1 MAVTRET
8 GGQDG
13 VARRSGYRRTDMPLP
28 AEPHPPAA
36 SLAAA
41 GGPLDGRR
49 LERIRRRPRTRTA
62 AALIATLGGIA
73 LLGAGIVQTT
83 GGLTASAIVSPGP
96 GSSGVHGSPAP
107 SPGSSGVAD
116 SAAPSPAGSPHASA
130 PATPAPSPSP
140 LASPGPVAGP
150 NTAEQRAK
158 ARAVA
163 LQATLD
169 RMRAKLAI
177 PGASVTILFRDGTT
191 WTGVSGLADVAT
203 LTPVKPTT
211 AFAFAS
217 MSKTFTSALILQLVA
232 DGRLRLTDS
241 AATLLPPLKK
251 PIDGRITIAML
262 LDHTS
267 GLHDYFLNPKIDK
280 PLQADPSRAWSTDDA
295 LRYVGKSYFPPGR
308 GWHYSN
314 TNYLLLGLIAER
326 VTGQPL
332 GAAIRASL
340 LEPSRLDTIWYQAA
354 EKPRASLAHGYRLPG
369 VKLTVKPVDLADGSG
384 IAPFRS
390 VVTAAAGAGS
400 MAGTSGDLARWA
412 RLLYSGEVL
421 GPSGT
426 AALLGGFSATAAYH
440 PSVAYGYG
448 VQAAVIDGHVS
459 FGHSGRLLGFRGV
472 VRHFPVDGVTIA
484 VLTNQSRADP
494 GAVLR
499 ALLAIAAP
507 PPAPCPICRT
517 AS

>member
-1 MAVTRET
+1 MAVTREA
-8 GGQDG
+8 GAQDG

-28 AEPHPPAA
+28 AEPPPSAA
-36 SLAAA
+36 PWPAA
-41 GGPLDGRR
+41 GGPPAGRR
-49 LERIRRRPRTRTA
+49 LGRIRRRPRTRTA

-83 GGLTASAIVSPGP
+83 GGLTGTAIATVGP
-96 GSSGVHGSPAP
+96 GSSGVALSPRQGSSSAGA
-107 SPGSSGVAD
+107 SPG
-116 SAAPSPAGSPHASA
+116 ASA
-130 PATPAPSPSP
+130 PAAHEPS
-140 LASPGPVAGP
+140 ASPIATPLPGAGP
-150 NTAEQRAK
+150 TTAELGAK
-158 ARAVA
+158 ARAA
-163 LQATLD
+163 QLQATLD
-169 RMRAKLAI
+169 QMRAKLAI
-177 PGASVTILFRDGTT
+177 PGVSVTVLFRDGTA

-241 AATLLPPLKK
+241 AASLLPSLKK
-251 PIDGRITIAML
+251 PIDRRITIAML

-280 PLQADPSRAWSTDDA
+280 PLQADPSRAWTTDDA

-400 MAGTSGDLARWA
+400 LAGTSGDLARWA

-421 GPSGT
+421 GPNGT
-426 AALLGGFSATAAYH
+426 AVLLGGFAATAPYH

-494 GAVLR
+494 GAILR

-507 PPAPCPICRT
+507 PPMPCPICRT
-517 AS
+517 AA

>member
-1 MAVTRET
+1 MRA
-8 GGQDG
+8 
-13 VARRSGYRRTDMPLP
+13 
-28 AEPHPPAA
+28 
-36 SLAAA
+36 
-41 GGPLDGRR
+41 
-49 LERIRRRPRTRTA
+49 A

-83 GGLTASAIVSPGP
+83 GGLTGAAIASVGPASASIAASPGP
-96 GSSGVHGSPAP
+96 ASSGEVT
-107 SPGSSGVAD
+107 SPG
-116 SAAPSPAGSPHASA
+116 ASA
-130 PATPAPSPSP
+130 PATHEPSASPVATPSPIG
-140 LASPGPVAGP
+140 GPTA
-150 NTAEQRAK
+150 AEQHAKTRA
-158 ARAVA
+158 AQ

-177 PGASVTILFRDGTT
+177 PGTSVTILFRDGTK
-191 WTGVSGLADVAT
+191 WTGVSGLADVAN

-217 MSKTFTSALILQLVA
+217 MSKTFTSALILQLVE

-241 AATLLPPLKK
+241 AATLLPGLRK
-251 PIDGRITIAML
+251 PIDPRITVAML
-262 LDHTS
+262 LNHTS

-280 PLQADPSRAWSTDDA
+280 PLQVDPSRAWTTDDA
-295 LRYVGKSYFPPGR
+295 LRYVGKPYFRPGR

-314 TNYLLLGLIAER
+314 TNYLLLGMIAER

-332 GAAIRASL
+332 GAAIRAGL
-340 LEPSRLDTIWYQAA
+340 LEPSRLEATWYQAA
-354 EKPRASLAHGYRLPG
+354 EKPRTSLAHGYRLPG

-400 MAGTSGDLARWA
+400 LAGTSGDLARWA

-421 GPSGT
+421 GPNGT
-426 AALLGGFSATAAYH
+426 AVLLGGFAATAVYR

-448 VQAAVIDGHVS
+448 VQAVVIDGHVS

-472 VRHFPVDGVTIA
+472 VRHFPLDGVTIA

-494 GAVLR
+494 AAILR
-499 ALLAIAAP
+499 ALLVIAAP
-507 PPAPCPICRT
+507 PPPPCPICRT